1 MISVLL
7 PVYISLNE
15 EISLLGSC
23 ELGDDG
29 GYWLVMI
36 RTLPVRSPERELQ
49 ARAAQLVVGHLRA
62 ARSARLCILKNI
74 MHTFADRRIHEYID
88 RTCPHMHAN
97 ETCTY
102 RPGMLVDSEQP
113 LTATYICLP
122 QLEKTV
128 LPSGERPCCMNST
141 TAMGP

>member
-15 EISLLGSC
+15 AISLLGSC

-62 ARSARLCILKNI
+62 ARSARLCILKH
-74 MHTFADRRIHEYID
+74 MHTFADPRINDEHID
-88 RTCPHMHAN
+88 RSYMILHTHA
-97 ETCTY
+97 C
-102 RPGMLVDSEQP
+102 Q
-113 LTATYICLP
+113 
-122 QLEKTV
+122 
-128 LPSGERPCCMNST
+128 
-141 TAMGP
+141 